1 MILPENWQ
9 RVRLVLIRSP
19 RSPHS
24 FALNEA
30 MEFLLYSFRKLGCN
44 VDQAENK
51 LIANGPNIIFCASLL
66 KRNTAFS
73 LPHNCI
79 IFNSEQ
85 IESGSPFDS
94 DDYRGLL
101 KRFAVWDY
109 SARNLEN
116 LRTFVPPDRLHYVP
130 VGYVPELT
138 RIVPAAREDIDVLF
152 YGSLND
158 RRRKILAELSAAGLA
173 VHYVYGVYGTE
184 RDQLIARS
192 KVVLNV
198 HFYPTK
204 IFEIIRVS
212 YLLANRKAVVSEFS
226 PDTEIIPELRDAIAL
241 AGYEHLVETC
251 RSLVYDIP
259 RREDLARRGFECFSR
274 LTFHQEL
281 IEAIKSTRYEQND
294 RPE

>member
-1 MILPENWQ
+1 MTLPENWQ
-9 RVRLVLIRSP
+9 RVRLALIRSP
-19 RSPHS
+19 RNPHS

-30 MEFLLYSFRKLGCN
+30 MEFLLYSLRTLGCHA
-44 VDQAENK
+44 DRAENE
-51 LIANGPNIIFCASLL
+51 LIADGPNIIFCAGLL
-66 KRNTAFS
+66 AKNTALA
-73 LPHNCI
+73 LPDNCI

-85 IESGSPFDS
+85 ILSGSPFDS
-94 DDYRGLL
+94 EDYRGLL
-101 KRFAVWDY
+101 QRFPVWDY

-116 LRTFVPPDRLHYVP
+116 LRTFLPPDRLHYVP
-130 VGYVPELT
+130 IGYVPELT

-158 RRRKILAELSAAGLA
+158 RRQKILTELSAAGLI
-173 VHYVYGVYGTE
+173 VKYVFGVYGAE

-226 PDTEIIPELRDAIAL
+226 PDTEIIRELRDAVAL
-241 AGYEHLVETC
+241 AGYEQLVDTC
-251 RSLVYDIP
+251 RSLVYDTP
-259 RREDLARRGFECFSR
+259 RREALARRGIECFSR
-274 LTFHQEL
+274 LTFREEL
-281 IEAIKSTRYEQND
+281 IAAINATTYGPITTK
-294 RPE
+294 